1 MENKIVRKIS
11 IISLLLLFFMTIT
24 RVSASELNT
33 ALDESNFEFENENDD
48 LKLGKRENNLLKN
61 QFSLNGGS
69 FSDIQ
74 NIIDVANHNDTII
87 LNGNFYAENDAS
99 VIKIDKKLNIYSTTG
114 AVLDGKGLSGIF
126 YLNNYSS
133 NTFISGLRFINGKQG
148 VGAAVYVLSKNNTF
162 DNCIF
167 ENNHGIENGG
177 GAFATTFDPY
187 ATEGLTISNC
197 IFKGNSAPASSG
209 AAAIF
214 ATNFTVINTIFENNF
229 ASNNVGRTAYE
240 GALQV
245 GMTGTYGIVKNCTF
259 KNNYAKSNNKN
270 YPSRGGA
277 MGLREGT
284 IVENCKFINNNAE
297 YGGAII
303 YFTGGEIINCSF
315 SENAADYGGAIAS
328 DRSNNTLCINIINSN
343 FTNNK
348 ANNGGALYLDYIN
361 TNISGSI
368 FIGNVA
374 KNYGGAIY
382 NSGELKID
390 NCQFQ
395 KNQASSKLTAKL
407 DSKKG
412 YVNNTIDNAVFKIT
426 LTGGNNVI
434 DAIWSKNSVNID
446 NQIIKTN
453 DKIAN
458 QKITLKILDKN
469 NKQVTHYGTTDK
481 DGVATIK
488 FDTKYYAIRIHNCK
502 IDFLNNEN
510 YSASSTTFR
519 LQVTKS
525 VTYKESFSNKKL
537 IESIRKYHV
546 WAPTGEYILVK
557 YELQYK
563 DENGLSLFSEK
574 STKKIKSN
582 KYSWQGASKQK
593 VDGMYKWFKSRYYD
607 LKTYKQTK
615 TVCKYING
623 DFDSKTVN
631 KNDKNTIKTEFKT
644 YRATDWSKYVL
655 PSQDCESD
663 NGKIK
668 KQSQKIIDAQAKKLN
683 KKSSQLTDEQ
693 KASAILLW
701 VQKNIKYY
709 GYGNT
714 LRGALETLNDKIGN
728 CVDQTHLAVALLRAA
743 NIPAKYESK
752 KVIGEPG
759 HCWHRAYFNGHWR
772 PGESTEQANC
782 PKYGKSTWLL
792 ETYINKPPEN
802 DIHEESHRFNSKYV
816 IYGGLLLKVYEKHL
830 IDNNWVTYYGNV
842 PSGTSTSIQ
851 PKFSSALN
859 GGI

>member
-1 MENKIVRKIS
+1 
-11 IISLLLLFFMTIT
+11 MTIT
-24 RVSASELNT
+24 CVSASELNT
-33 ALDESNFEFENENDD
+33 VLDESNFEFENENDD

-245 GMTGTYGIVKNCTF
+245 GMAGTYGIVKNCTF

-284 IVENCKFINNNAE
+284 LVENCKFINNNAE

-348 ANNGGALYLDYIN
+348 ANNGGALYLDHIN

-488 FDTKYYAIRIHNCK
+488 FGTKYYAIRIHNCK

-510 YSASSTTFR
+510 YTASSTTYR

-525 VTYKESFSNKKL
+525 VTYGEPVFSNKKL
-537 IESIRKYHV
+537 IETKRFYHV
-546 WAPTGEYILVK
+546 YAPKDIRVK
-557 YELQYK
+557 YEITYK
-563 DENGLSLFSEK
+563 DGSK
-574 STKKIKSN
+574 DVGTKTGYKTVKSN
-582 KYSWQGASKQK
+582 EKYWQGASKQK

-615 TVCKYING
+615 TVCKYVNG
-623 DFDSKTVN
+623 EYHSKTVN
-631 KNDKNTIKTEFKT
+631 KNDKNTTKTAYKN
-644 YRATDWSKYVL
+644 YRTTDHLSKFTVET
-655 PSQDCESD
+655 QDCQVYD
-663 NGKIK
+663 KKIK
-668 KQSQKIIDAQAKKLN
+668 DKSKAIINDEAKRLN
-683 KKSSQLTDEQ
+683 KKVDKLTDKQ
-693 KASAILLW
+693 KAAAILKW
-701 VQKNIKYY
+701 VQKNIKYREY
-709 GYGNT
+709 GGT
-714 LRGALETLNDKIGN
+714 RRGAVKTLDDKVGN
-728 CVDQTHLAVALLRAA
+728 CVDQSHLCVALLRAA
-743 NIPAKYESK
+743 YIPARYHSK
-752 KVIGEPG
+752 DVGEPVA
-759 HCWHRAYFNGHWR
+759 HCWHWAYYDGKWH
-772 PGESTEQANC
+772 PGEATEETDVT
-782 PKYGKSTWLL
+782 YWKSVWLRDNWL
-792 ETYINKPPEN
+792 YKDAWHGCNSITPQYNVKKVFMNNKW
-802 DIHEESHRFNSKYV
+802 IS
-816 IYGGLLLKVYEKHL
+816 IYEKHL
-830 IDNNWVTYYGNV
+830 KNNKWEDYYVGSMY
-842 PSGTSTSIQ
+842 PI
-851 PKFSSALN
+851 KLY
-859 GGI
+859 